1 VSSRTDRFLFSDD
14 GGLGALWWATVAFI
28 LGFAGILGLIKGA
41 WWAGFLLV
49 PACVL
54 AYQAS
59 RSFNGGQR

>member
-1 VSSRTDRFLFSDD
+1 MNPRADRFLFSTGD
-14 GGLGALWWATVAFI
+14 GVGALWWAIVAFI

-49 PACVL
+49 PASAL

-59 RSFNGGQR
+59 RSYNRGER

>member
-1 VSSRTDRFLFSDD
+1 VTSRADRFLFSTGD
-14 GGLGALWWATVAFI
+14 GVGALWWAIIAFI

-49 PACVL
+49 PACLL

-59 RSFNGGQR
+59 RSFNRGER